1 MEVQHEG
8 ADIESG
14 DVCEDALI
22 FGGPVIAHAHAAEE
36 QEGFADQAGGEH
48 EGTDVLDRT
57 QGLAEGDEGPA
68 HFVDGI
74 GGEAVNLPG
83 EGPIGGEAE
92 LERSQLGGS
101 PAGVEAVGEGV
112 GVGGRGAARILR
124 FLSVE
129 RGLGEG
135 GLHGGLRR
143 KGCTLSIE
151 HMFWD
156 VNLI

>member
-1 MEVQHEG
+1 VEVQHEG

-36 QEGFADQAGGEH
+36 QEGFADQAGGKH

-112 GVGGRGAARILR
+112 GVGGRGAARVPG
-124 FLSVE
+124 FLSDE
-129 RGLGEG
+129 GGSGEG
-135 GLHGGLRR
+135 GLHGGSRMEGLYFKYR
-143 KGCTLSIE
+143 TNV
-151 HMFWD
+151 WD